1 MVLLRKKNA
10 MPIIERI
17 SKWMAE
23 RRSSDVT
30 VTPFAGGS
38 ARIPS
43 FGVSVNNGN
52 ALNITALYAGIRII
66 SENIAAFPK
75 NVKRETKEGW
85 VNDKDHPAFG
95 LIDHKPNPYT
105 NKFDFWNCIV
115 TWLVGWGNAYAII
128 KWGPGGVPK
137 ALYQVHPACVRV
149 KLVEGKKWYQ
159 VQITTQGLTWLN
171 GTYSDDDMLHFML
184 LTLDGIKGENPIVR
198 NAMALSKNL
207 AQEKFASEFYE
218 RGGQVKGVMEMDS
231 HLGDDE
237 YMTFMNHF
245 GNVGG
250 NFDTPLLEYG
260 IKYKQLSIDP
270 VAAQLIQSE
279 TFSVQDVARILNL
292 PPHLLA
298 ELSHATYSNIE
309 EQNIQFVQLS
319 LRPTVKRLEV
329 ELESKLFVGTEAN
342 EYSVKFNLDGLM
354 RGNTKDRAAFYHNA
368 ILDGYMSRN
377 EVRGLEGLTNLD
389 GLDILLYPQN
399 ESIVSNDS
407 EANEVL
413 LAERLGVG
421 GTQSLV
427 SILQDPAL
435 SDEQKKAMLK
445 LLFGFTDEELDSL
458 FPGGNKD
465 KPKDEQEDNK

>member
-10 MPIIERI
+10 MPIFERI

-159 VQITTQGLTWLN
+159 VQIITQGLTWLN

-218 RGGQVKGVMEMDS
+218 KGGQVKGVMEMDS
-231 HLGDDE
+231 HLGDEE
-237 YMTFMNHF
+237 YMSFMNHF

-309 EQNIQFVQLS
+309 EQNTQFVQLS

-329 ELESKLFVGTEAN
+329 ELENKLFIGQETN

-354 RGNTKDRAAFYHNA
+354 RGNTDARTKYYHGA
-368 ILDGYMSRN
+368 ILDGYMTPN
-377 EVRGLEGLTNLD
+377 EARTLEGLERKE
-389 GLDILLYPQN
+389 GLDYFLRPLN
-399 ESIVSNDS
+399 S
-407 EANEVL
+407 EK
-413 LAERLGVG
+413 VG
-421 GTQSLV
+421 
-427 SILQDPAL
+427 
-435 SDEQKKAMLK
+435 
-445 LLFGFTDEELDSL
+445 
-458 FPGGNKD
+458 
-465 KPKDEQEDNK
+465 EDNEENKE

>member
-1 MVLLRKKNA
+1 
-10 MPIIERI
+10 
-17 SKWMAE
+17 MAE
-23 RRSSDVT
+23 RRSSDVA
-30 VTPFAGGS
+30 VTPFTGGKV
-38 ARIPS
+38 AIPS

-75 NVKRETKEGW
+75 NVKRETSEGW
-85 VNDKDHPAFG
+85 VNDKNHPAFA
-95 LIDHKPNPYT
+95 LIDHRPNPYT

-149 KLVEGKKWYQ
+149 KLIDGKKWYQ
-159 VQITTQGLTWLN
+159 VQITTTGLTWLN
-171 GTYSDDDMLHFML
+171 GLYSDDDMLHFML

-218 RGGQVKGVMEMDS
+218 KGGQVKGVMETDS
-231 HLGDDE
+231 HLGDEE
-237 YMTFMNHF
+237 YMTFMQHF
-245 GNVGG
+245 GDVGH
-250 NFDTPLLEYG
+250 NFETPLLEYG

-309 EQNIQFVQLS
+309 EQNTQFVQLS

-329 ELESKLFVGTEAN
+329 ELESKLFLGPEMG

-354 RGNTKDRAAFYHNA
+354 RGNTDARTKYYHGA
-368 ILDGYMSRN
+368 ILDGYMTPN
-377 EVRGLEGLTNLD
+377 EARTLEGLERKE
-389 GLDILLYPQN
+389 GLDYFLRPLN
-399 ESIVSNDS
+399 S
-407 EANEVL
+407 EK
-413 LAERLGVG
+413 VG
-421 GTQSLV
+421 
-427 SILQDPAL
+427 
-435 SDEQKKAMLK
+435 
-445 LLFGFTDEELDSL
+445 
-458 FPGGNKD
+458 
-465 KPKDEQEDNK
+465 EDNNANKE

>member
-1 MVLLRKKNA
+1 
-10 MPIIERI
+10 MPIFERI
-17 SKWMAE
+17 SRWMAE
-23 RRSSDVT
+23 RRSSDVS

-184 LTLDGIKGENPIVR
+184 LTLDGIKGENPIIR

>member
-1 MVLLRKKNA
+1 LRNVYLRKKNA
-10 MPIIERI
+10 MPIFERI
-17 SKWMAE
+17 SRWMAE
-23 RRSSDVT
+23 RRSSDVA
-30 VTPFAGGS
+30 VTPFTGGKV
-38 ARIPS
+38 AIPS

-75 NVKRETKEGW
+75 NVKRETSEGW
-85 VNDKDHPAFG
+85 VNDKNHPAFS
-95 LIDHKPNPYT
+95 LIDHRPNPYT

-149 KLVEGKKWYQ
+149 KLIDGKKWYQ
-159 VQITTQGLTWLN
+159 VQITTTGLTWLN
-171 GTYSDDDMLHFML
+171 GLYSDDDMLHFML

-218 RGGQVKGVMEMDS
+218 KGGQVKGVMETDS
-231 HLGDDE
+231 HLGDEE
-237 YMTFMNHF
+237 YMTFMQHF
-245 GNVGG
+245 GDVGH
-250 NFDTPLLEYG
+250 NFETPLLEYG

-309 EQNIQFVQLS
+309 EQNTQFVQLS

-329 ELESKLFVGTEAN
+329 ELESKLFLGPEMG

-354 RGNTKDRAAFYHNA
+354 RGNTDARTKYYHGA
-368 ILDGYMSRN
+368 ILDGYMTPN
-377 EVRGLEGLTNLD
+377 EARTLEGLERKE
-389 GLDILLYPQN
+389 GLDYFLRPLN
-399 ESIVSNDS
+399 S
-407 EANEVL
+407 EKVGQDNNANKE
-413 LAERLGVG
+413 
-421 GTQSLV
+421 
-427 SILQDPAL
+427 
-435 SDEQKKAMLK
+435 
-445 LLFGFTDEELDSL
+445 
-458 FPGGNKD
+458 
-465 KPKDEQEDNK
+465 